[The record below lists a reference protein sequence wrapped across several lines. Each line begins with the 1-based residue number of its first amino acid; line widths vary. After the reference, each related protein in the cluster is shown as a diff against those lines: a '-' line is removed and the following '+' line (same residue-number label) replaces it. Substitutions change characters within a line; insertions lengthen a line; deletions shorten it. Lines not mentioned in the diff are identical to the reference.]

1 MITGTTSSGFAFEL
15 EDDVLDDYELLE
27 VLHKVD
33 NGEESYVV
41 EMVDMLLGYEQKNRL
56 KEHIK
61 NTNRRVSASKMMD
74 EVAEIFNATQ
84 KGKN

>member
-1 MITGTTSSGFAFEL
+1 MITGKTTTGFEFEL

-41 EMVDMLLGYEQKNRL
+41 DMVDMLLGEEQKKRL

-61 NTNRRVSASKMMD
+61 KTHKKVSATQMMA
-74 EVAEIFNATQ
+74 EIAEIFNATQ